1 MNSQTSSPQQKSR
14 LWKIVLVTS
23 LALNIAIIGA
33 VGGAFLRFGKE
44 GPRGK
49 PKFDAVAGSV
59 YIRALT
65 REDRRKLGQD
75 MREKH
80 ASQSSVRD
88 SLDARFEDAL
98 RLLRGDSFDVAAFND
113 VMEQH
118 SAISNSRQSDARTML
133 INHISAMSL
142 EERSAYADRLEAA
155 LNRRGRHKNKK
166 E

>member
-14 LWKIVLVTS
+14 LCKIVLVTS

-33 VGGAFLRFGKE
+33 VGGAFLRFGKD

-49 PKFDAVAGSV
+49 PKFDTVAGSV

-75 MREKH
+75 MRKKY
-80 ASQSSVRD
+80 AARSSTRD
-88 SLDARFEDAL
+88 SLDVRFEDAL
-98 RLLRGDSFDVAAFND
+98 RLLRSDNFDVAAFND

-118 SAISNSRQSDARTML
+118 STISKSRQSDARTML
-133 INHISAMSL
+133 VNHISAMSL
-142 EERSAYADRLEAA
+142 VERSAYADRLEAA
-155 LNRRGRHKNKK
+155 LNRQVRHKIKK